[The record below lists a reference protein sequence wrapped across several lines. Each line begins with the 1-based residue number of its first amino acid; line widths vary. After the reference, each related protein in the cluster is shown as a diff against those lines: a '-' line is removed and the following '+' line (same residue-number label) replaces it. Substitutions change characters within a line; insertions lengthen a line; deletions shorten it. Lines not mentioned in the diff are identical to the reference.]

1 MNRNIAIAAVIVA
14 VAIGVVIGVIG
25 TVGIGKTSTGT
36 APTTTITTTPTQTT
50 QTQASTQTPVA
61 RLSGFIV
68 VDGSSTVY
76 PITEVIAEEFSKKY
90 QDVKV
95 TVGISG
101 TGGGFKRFTIG
112 ETDINDSS
120 RPITDKERSAARES
134 NVRWVEI
141 PIALEGLS
149 IVVHKDN
156 NLFANDCISIEEL
169 REIWKPDST
178 IRYWSDL
185 NPSYPRQEIRLYGAG
200 PDSGTFDYFTE
211 HVVGKARAS
220 RTDYIPSEDDNV
232 LVQGVSA
239 DRYALGYIPLAY
251 AQHAQDRLKILNVSN
266 EKGGECVFPDSKG
279 IIQGKY
285 PLSRPLFIHV
295 NYDKIQS
302 RQELKEFV
310 LFYLNNAKSAAEKV
324 GYIPLSNEYY
334 TDAIRLINE
343 GRYAPDDDKT
353 FVGIYREGI

>member
-1 MNRNIAIAAVIVA
+1 MNRNIAIAAVIAAVA
-14 VAIGVVIGVIG
+14 VGVVVGVIG
-25 TVGIGKTSTGT
+25 TVGIGTKTGT
-36 APTTTITTTPTQTT
+36 APTTPAGTSTPAEAPVQVP
-50 QTQASTQTPVA
+50 TQTPVT
-61 RLSGFIV
+61 RLSGSIV
-68 VDGSSTVY
+68 IDGSSTVY
-76 PITEVIAEEFSKKY
+76 PITEVIAEEFSKKNP
-90 QDVKV
+90 DVKV

-101 TGGGFKRFTIG
+101 TGGGFKRFTLG

-120 RPITDKERSAARES
+120 RPITDKERAAAKEN

-149 IVVHKDN
+149 IVVHRDN
-156 NLFANDCISIEEL
+156 NLFPNDCISIEEL

-178 IRYWSDL
+178 IKKWSDL
-185 NPSYPRQEIRLYGAG
+185 NPAYPAQEIRLYGAG

-232 LVQGVSA
+232 LVQGVST
-239 DRYALGYIPLAY
+239 DRYSLGYIPLAY
-251 AQHAQDRLKILNVSN
+251 AEHAQDRLKILKVSK
-266 EKGGECVFPDSKG
+266 EKNGECIFPDSKS

-310 LFYLNNAKSAAEKV
+310 LFYLSNAKSAAEKV
-324 GYIPLSNEYY
+324 GYIPLSDTYY
-334 TDAIRLINE
+334 KDAIRLINE
-343 GRYAPDDDKT
+343 GRYTPDDDKT
-353 FVGIYREGI
+353 FVSIYKEGL